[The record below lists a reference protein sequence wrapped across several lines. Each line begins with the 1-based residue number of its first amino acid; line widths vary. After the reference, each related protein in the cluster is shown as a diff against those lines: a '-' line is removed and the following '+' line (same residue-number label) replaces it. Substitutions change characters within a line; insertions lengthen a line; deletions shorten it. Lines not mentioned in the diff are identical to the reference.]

1 MTAAVAWRAPVPSDI
16 LPLLGAVVIGGTA
29 AGFLAATPLL
39 FITTPIVAA
48 GLAAAAAVLARRTPE
63 WSRAAEQVLAQLPD
77 GQARILLLDLL
88 RRAAAVPLAA
98 QAGPLVSAACEAA
111 RQLHGLELHLDAFA
125 AQQNR
130 LPDHSPRWR
139 DAFERC
145 KRGRDLLTQRLQEA
159 SLALSRW
166 QAAQGIGVGES
177 LGVLARELN
186 EESRYQ
192 QEAAREVEA
201 LLA

>member
-16 LPLLGAVVIGGTA
+16 LPLLAAVVIGGTT
-29 AGFLAATPLL
+29 AGFLAATPVL

-48 GLAAAAAVLARRTPE
+48 GLAAAAALARRRPE
-63 WSRAAEQVLAQLPD
+63 WSRAAERVLAQLPD
-77 GQARILLLDLL
+77 GQARVLLLDLL
-88 RRAAAVPLAA
+88 RRAAAVPPAA
-98 QAGPLVSAACEAA
+98 QAGPLVSAACDAA
-111 RQLHGLELHLDAFA
+111 RQLHGLDLHLDAFA
-125 AQQNR
+125 AQQNT
-130 LPDHSPRWR
+130 LPDHSPRWL

-159 SLALSRW
+159 SAALSRW

-192 QEAAREVEA
+192 QEAAHEVEA

>member
-177 LGVLARELN
+177 LGALARELN

-192 QEAAREVEA
+192 QEAAHEVEA

>member
-1 MTAAVAWRAPVPSDI
+1 MTAAVAWRAPVPTDI
-16 LPLLGAVVIGGTA
+16 LPLLGAVVIGGTV
-29 AGFLAATPLL
+29 AGFLAATPVL

-48 GLAAAAAVLARRTPE
+48 GLAAAAALARRTPE
-63 WSRAAEQVLAQLPD
+63 WSRAAEQVLAHLPD

-88 RRAAAVPLAA
+88 RRAVAVPPAA

-125 AQQNR
+125 AQQDT
-130 LPDHSPRWR
+130 PDHSPRWR

-159 SLALSRW
+159 SVALSRW

-192 QEAAREVEA
+192 QEAAHEVEA

>member
-16 LPLLGAVVIGGTA
+16 LPLLGAVVIGGTV

-48 GLAAAAAVLARRTPE
+48 GLAAAAALARRTPE
-63 WSRAAEQVLAQLPD
+63 WSRAADRVLAQLPD

-125 AQQNR
+125 AQQNT

-159 SLALSRW
+159 SAALSRW

-177 LGVLARELN
+177 LGVLARELD

-192 QEAAREVEA
+192 QEAAHEVEA

>member
-1 MTAAVAWRAPVPSDI
+1 MTAAVAWRAPVPSGI

-48 GLAAAAAVLARRTPE
+48 GLAAAAAVLARRTPQ
-63 WSRAAEQVLAQLPD
+63 WSRAAEQVFDQLPD

-145 KRGRDLLTQRLQEA
+145 KRGRDLLTHRLQEA

-177 LGVLARELN
+177 LSVLARELN

-192 QEAAREVEA
+192 QEAAHEVEA

>member
-1 MTAAVAWRAPVPSDI
+1 MTAATAWRASVPADI
-16 LPLLGAVVIGGTA
+16 LPLVFVVMIGGTA
-29 AGFLAATPLL
+29 AGFLAAMPLL
-39 FITTPIVAA
+39 FLTSAIVA
-48 GLAAAAAVLARRTPE
+48 GGIGAAATFGRRTPE
-63 WSRAAEQVLAQLPD
+63 WDPVAVEALAQLPD

-159 SLALSRW
+159 SVALSHW

-192 QEAAREVEA
+192 QEAAHEVEA

>member
-63 WSRAAEQVLAQLPD
+63 WSRAAEQVFDQLPD

-192 QEAAREVEA
+192 QEAAHEVEA

>member
-48 GLAAAAAVLARRTPE
+48 GLAAAAAVLACRTPE
-63 WSRAAEQVLAQLPD
+63 WSRAAEQVFDQLPD